1 MDIIKYSLHKPVTI
15 TVAVILLLI
24 FGLISLQKLPLQ
36 LTPNVSEAKISIVTV
51 WAGASPKEIEQ
62 DIIEEQELV
71 LKNTPGLLIYESKAQ
86 DNLGTITLTF
96 KLGTNIDK
104 ALLEVSNKLSEVDN
118 YPVNVEKPIIKATG
132 ESSSP
137 VIWTMLRTLPE
148 NPNDIDTYKTYLDD
162 QVREHYER
170 VPGVAELFLLS
181 GTKKQMQVTL
191 DINRL
196 AKYQL
201 SIDDVIERIQ
211 RHNQDI
217 SAGSI
222 DIDRRNYRVR
232 TTAQFRTPK
241 SLQELIL
248 ISDNNRQ
255 VRLKDI
261 STVSYGYAI
270 PRAFSAVEGIKGLI
284 IGVKP
289 ENNTNIVELSN
300 NVEQVVNQLNT
311 GQLKKMGLQIDW
323 LHDKRHYIQGSID
336 LVQRNILIGG
346 ALAIAVLLVF
356 LRTISSTAVVA
367 LAIPISIISTFIILH
382 LMGRSLNTI
391 SLAGISFSV
400 GMLVDSA
407 IVVLE
412 NIDRHK
418 KMGKPF
424 FQAAYDGT
432 NEVWGALIAS
442 ALTTIAVFLPII
454 FLQNEAG
461 QLFKDIAIAVTVSVS
476 FSLFVSISVI
486 PMLWNQLMR
495 FHPHDRHQVKEGS
508 ENTTA
513 AHSPIVIL
521 GNWISN
527 GFMVLI
533 SSILQTRSKRI
544 LTILSLT
551 FLSAFSV
558 YSLFPKMEYLP
569 QGNRNLYFNI
579 MIPPPGLSYQEKK
592 SIGDTIYKQLKP
604 HINHSV
610 DGYPAI
616 ERLFYVAS
624 GDFMIFG
631 VIAEDDARI
640 KELEPLLI
648 PIVNSFP
655 GIFGITKQAG
665 VFEQGIGK
673 GRTIDIDISGEQLV
687 RITEVGATLF
697 GALKQAVPNMQIRP
711 IPSIE
716 LLYPE
721 VLLKPDNDQLQRL
734 GMDSFSLGVIAD
746 VLLQGRKIGEFKSEG
761 VKKIDLILKADQSH
775 IDSPEALYY
784 SLVATPSGNL
794 VGFNTLAELEQTTGI
809 SEIRHYNGK
818 RTITLEVTPPVEMT
832 LQEGMEMFQ
841 NDIFPKLKQEGKLK
855 GVEISLSGTTDKLTE
870 TISSMY
876 LNLLLAIVIT
886 YLLMAALFANF
897 IYPLVILFT
906 LPLAAAG
913 GFIGLAFTNKF
924 LAHQPLD
931 VLTMLGFVILVGI
944 VVNNAILIV
953 HQALNLI
960 RNEAYE
966 HKQAVIESTRS
977 RLRPIFMSSLTS
989 LFGMLPLLLSPGP
1002 GSEFYRGLGSVIT
1015 GGLAFSTLFTLFVIP
1030 SLLMFVIGMEKKRQV
1045 KVKIKEQVVD
1055 PSGNYNA

>member
-15 TVAVILLLI
+15 TVAVILILI
-24 FGLISLQKLPLQ
+24 FGLLALQQLPLQ
-36 LTPNVSEAKISIVTV
+36 LTPHVSEAKISILTA
-51 WAGASPKEIEQ
+51 WPGASPREIEQ

-71 LKNTPGLLIYESKAQ
+71 IKNTPGLLIYESKAQ

-96 KLGTNIDK
+96 KLGTNINK
-104 ALLEVSNKLSEVDN
+104 ALLEVSNKLTEVDN
-118 YPVNVEKPIIKATG
+118 YPINVEKPIIKSTG

-162 QVREHYER
+162 HVREHIER
-170 VPGVAELFLLS
+170 VPGVAELFLLG

-191 DINRL
+191 DVNLL
-196 AKYQL
+196 AKYKL
-201 SIDDVIERIQ
+201 SIDDIIGKIQ

-222 DIDRRNYRVR
+222 DIDRRNYRIR
-232 TTAQFRTPK
+232 TTAQFRSAT
-241 SLQELIL
+241 SIQELIL
-248 ISDNNRQ
+248 LSDNDRQ
-255 VRLKDI
+255 IKLKD
-261 STVSYGYAI
+261 VSDVSHGYAI
-270 PRAFSAVEGIKGLI
+270 ANSLAAIEGVKGLI

-289 ENNTNIVELSN
+289 ENDTNLVELSN
-300 NVEQVVNQLNT
+300 NVEQVVNNLNSH
-311 GQLKKMGLQIDW
+311 QLKEMGLKIDW

-336 LVQRNILIGG
+336 LVQKNILIGG
-346 ALAIAVLLVF
+346 ILAIAVLLLF

-382 LMGRSLNTI
+382 FMGRSLNTI

-418 KMGKPF
+418 KMGKTF
-424 FQAAYDGT
+424 FMAAYEGT

-442 ALTTIAVFLPII
+442 ALTTVAVFLPII

-461 QLFKDIAIAVTVSVS
+461 QLFKDIAIAVTAAVS

-486 PMLWNQLMR
+486 PMLWNQLML
-495 FHPHDRHQVKEGS
+495 FHPHDSHQETGKQS
-508 ENTTA
+508 LIA
-513 AHSPIVIL
+513 KF
-521 GNWISN
+521 GNWVSSI
-527 GFMVLI
+527 FMTLI
-533 SSILQTRSKRI
+533 SHILQTRSKRI

-551 FLSAFSV
+551 FLSALSV

-592 SIGDTIYKQLKP
+592 SIGDSIYKQLKP
-604 HINHSV
+604 YINQST
-610 DGYPAI
+610 DGYPSI

-631 VIAEDDARI
+631 AIAHDDSRI
-640 KELEPLLI
+640 KELKPLLI

-673 GRTIDIDISGEQLV
+673 GRTIDIDISGEKLEQ
-687 RITEVGATLF
+687 ITQVGAELF
-697 GALKQAVPNMQIRP
+697 GALKKAVPDMQIRP

-721 VLLKPDNDQLQRL
+721 VILKPKYDQLQRIDI
-734 GMDSFSLGVIAD
+734 DSLSLGIIAD
-746 VLLQGRKIGEFKSEG
+746 VLLQGRKIGEFKSDG
-761 VKKIDLILKADQSH
+761 AKKIDLILKSDQSH
-775 IDSPEALYY
+775 INSPEELYY
-784 SLVATPSGNL
+784 SLVATPSGTL
-794 VGFNTLAELEQTTGI
+794 VGFNTLAELEQKTGI

-818 RTITLEVTPPVEMT
+818 RTITLQVTPPQEMT
-832 LQEGMEMFQ
+832 LQEGMELFQ
-841 NDIFPKLKQEGKLK
+841 ETIFPGLEKEGKLK
-855 GVEISLSGTTDKLTE
+855 DVQLSLSGTTDKLTE
-870 TISSMY
+870 TIDSMY
-876 LNLLLAIVIT
+876 LNIILAIVIT
-886 YLLMAALFANF
+886 YLLMSALFANF
-897 IYPLVILFT
+897 IYPLIILFT

-913 GFIGLAFTNKF
+913 GFIGLALTNQF

-931 VLTMLGFVILVGI
+931 VLTMLGFVILIGI

-960 RNEAYE
+960 RNDGYE
-966 HKQAVIESTRS
+966 HKKAVIESTRS

-1030 SLLMFVIGMEKKRQV
+1030 SLLMFVIGMEKKGR
-1045 KVKIKEQVVD
+1045 I
-1055 PSGNYNA
+1055 

>member
-15 TVAVILLLI
+15 TVAVILILM
-24 FGLISLQKLPLQ
+24 FGLLALQKLPLQ
-36 LTPNVSEAKISIVTV
+36 LTPNVTEAKISIVTA
-51 WAGASPKEIEQ
+51 WPGASPREIEQ

-71 LKNTPGLLIYESKAQ
+71 LKNTPGLIIYESKAQ

-104 ALLEVSNKLSEVDN
+104 ALLEVSNKLTEVES
-118 YPVNVEKPIIKATG
+118 YPLNVEKPIIKATG

-148 NPNDIDTYKTYLDD
+148 NPNDIDTYKTYLED

-170 VPGVAELFLLS
+170 VPGVAELFMLS
-181 GTKKQMQVTL
+181 GTKQQMQITL
-191 DINRL
+191 DINQL

-201 SIDDVIERIQ
+201 SIDDIINKVQ

-222 DIDRRNYRVR
+222 DIDRRNYRIR
-232 TTAQFRTPK
+232 TTAQFRTPQ

-248 ISDNNRQ
+248 LSDNDRQ
-255 VRLKDI
+255 IKLKDI

-270 PRAFSAVEGIKGLI
+270 VNAFSAVEGTTGLI

-300 NVEQVVNQLNT
+300 NVELVVNKLNAT
-311 GQLKKMGLQIDW
+311 MLKEMGLQIDW
-323 LHDKRHYIQGSID
+323 LHDKRHYIQGSIA
-336 LVQRNILIGG
+336 LVQKNILIGG
-346 ALAIAVLLVF
+346 ILAIAVLLLF

-382 LMGRSLNTI
+382 LMARSLNTI

-412 NIDRHK
+412 NIDRHR
-418 KMGKPF
+418 KMGKTF
-424 FQAAYDGT
+424 FSAAYDGS

-461 QLFKDIAIAVTVSVS
+461 QLFKDIAIAVTAAVS

-486 PMLWNQLMR
+486 PMIWHQLMR
-495 FHPHDRHQVKEGS
+495 FHPHERHQEKEKS
-508 ENTTA
+508 NS
-513 AHSPIVIL
+513 SPLVIA

-527 GFMVLI
+527 SFMILI

-544 LTILSLT
+544 LTILCLT
-551 FLSAFSV
+551 LLSALSV

-592 SIGDTIYKQLKP
+592 AIGDSIYQQLKP
-604 HINHSV
+604 HINQSV
-610 DGYPAI
+610 DGYPSI
-616 ERLFYVAS
+616 KRLFYVAA

-631 VIAEDDARI
+631 VIASDDSRI
-640 KELEPLLI
+640 RELKPLLI

-665 VFEQGIGK
+665 VFEQGLGK
-673 GRTIDIDISGEQLV
+673 GRTIDIDISGEKIEQ
-687 RITEVGATLF
+687 IAQVGATLF
-697 GALKQAVPNMQIRP
+697 GALKEAVPTMQIRP

-721 VLLKPDNDQLQRL
+721 VLLKPDHDQLQRL
-734 GMDSFSLGVIAD
+734 GMDSLSLGIIAD
-746 VLLQGRKIGEFKSEG
+746 VLLQGRKIGEFKSDG
-761 VKKIDLILKADQSH
+761 VKKIDLILQADKSR
-775 IDSPEALYY
+775 INSPEELYY
-784 SLVATPSGNL
+784 SLVATPAGNL
-794 VGFNTLAELEQTTGI
+794 VGFNTLAELQQTTGI
-809 SEIRHYNGK
+809 SEIRHFNGK
-818 RTITLEVTPPVEMT
+818 RTITLEVTPPQEMT
-832 LQEGMEMFQ
+832 LQEGMELFQ
-841 NDIFPKLKQEGKLK
+841 QDIFPGLEQEGKLK
-855 GVEISLSGTTDKLTE
+855 DVNISLSGTTDKLTE
-870 TISSMY
+870 TIDSMF
-876 LNLLLAIVIT
+876 LNIILAVVIT
-886 YLLMAALFANF
+886 YLLMSALFANF
-897 IYPLVILFT
+897 IYPLIILFT

-913 GFIGLAFTNKF
+913 GFIGLALTNRF

-931 VLTMLGFVILVGI
+931 VLTMLGFVILIGI

-953 HQALNLI
+953 HQTLNLI
-960 RNEAYE
+960 RNEACE
-966 HKQAVIESTRS
+966 HKKAIIESTRS

-989 LFGMLPLLLSPGP
+989 IFGMLPLILSPGP

-1030 SLLMFVIGMEKKRQV
+1030 SLLMFVIGMEKKR
-1045 KVKIKEQVVD
+1045 
-1055 PSGNYNA
+1055 

>member
-1 MDIIKYSLHKPVTI
+1 MDIIKFSLHKPVTI
-15 TVAVILLLI
+15 TVAVILILI
-24 FGLISLQKLPLQ
+24 FGLLALQQLPLQ
-36 LTPNVSEAKISIVTV
+36 LTPNVSEAKISILTV
-51 WAGASPKEIEQ
+51 WPGASPREIEQ

-71 LKNTPGLLIYESKAQ
+71 LKNTPGLIIYESKAQ

-96 KLGTNIDK
+96 RLGTNIDK
-104 ALLEVSNKLSEVDN
+104 ALLEVSNKLAEVDN

-137 VIWTMLRTLPE
+137 VIWTMLKTLPQ
-148 NPNDIDTYKTYLDD
+148 NPNDIDTYKTYLED
-162 QVREHYER
+162 QIREHYER
-170 VPGVAELFLLS
+170 VPGVAELFMLS
-181 GTKKQMQVTL
+181 GTKQQMQITL

-196 AKYQL
+196 AKYKL
-201 SIDDVIERIQ
+201 DIDDIIEKIQ

-222 DIDRRNYRVR
+222 DIDRRNYRIR
-232 TTAQFRTPK
+232 TTAQFRSAK

-248 ISDNNRQ
+248 IADNDRQ
-255 VRLKDI
+255 VKLKDV
-261 STVSYGYAI
+261 SHVSYGYAI
-270 PRAFSAVEGIKGLI
+270 ANAFSAVEGTKGLI

-289 ENNTNIVELSN
+289 ENNTNIVDLSN
-300 NVEQVVNQLNT
+300 NVEQVVNKLNAT
-311 GQLKKMGLQIDW
+311 MLKEMGLKIDW

-336 LVQRNILIGG
+336 LVQKNILIGG
-346 ALAIAVLLVF
+346 ALAIAVLLLF

-367 LAIPISIISTFIILH
+367 LAIPISIISTFIILQ

-424 FQAAYDGT
+424 FTAAYDGT

-461 QLFKDIAIAVTVSVS
+461 QLFKDIAIAVTAAVT

-486 PMLWNQLMR
+486 PMLWNQLMK
-495 FHPHDRHQVKEGS
+495 FHPHDRHQEKEKS
-508 ENTTA
+508 NT
-513 AHSPIVIL
+513 SPLVIV

-527 GFMVLI
+527 FIMILI
-533 SSILQTRSKRI
+533 SNILQTRSKRI
-544 LTILSLT
+544 LTILCLT
-551 FLSAFSV
+551 FLSALSV

-569 QGNRNLYFNI
+569 QGNRNLFFNI

-592 SIGDTIYKQLKP
+592 AIGDSIYQQLKP
-604 HINHSV
+604 HINQSL
-610 DGYPAI
+610 DGYPSI
-616 ERLFYVAS
+616 ERLFYVAA

-631 VIAEDDARI
+631 VIAHDASRI
-640 KELEPLLI
+640 KELKPLLI

-673 GRTIDIDISGEQLV
+673 GRTIDIDISGEKLEH
-687 RITEVGATLF
+687 ITEVGATLF
-697 GALKQAVPNMQIRP
+697 GELKQAVPNMQIRP

-721 VLLKPDNDQLQRL
+721 VLLKPNHDQLQRL
-734 GMDSFSLGVIAD
+734 GMDSLSLGIIAD
-746 VLLQGRKIGEFKSEG
+746 VLLQGRKIGEFKSDG
-761 VKKIDLILKADQSH
+761 VKKIDLILKADQGH
-775 IDSPEALYY
+775 INSPEELYY
-784 SLVATPSGNL
+784 SLITTPSGNL
-794 VGFNTLAELEQTTGI
+794 VGFNTLAELQQTTGI
-809 SEIRHYNGK
+809 SEIRHFNGK
-818 RTITLEVTPPVEMT
+818 RTITLEVTPPQEMT
-832 LQEGMEMFQ
+832 LQEGMELFQ
-841 NDIFPKLKQEGKLK
+841 QDIFPKLEQEGKLK
-855 GVEISLSGTTDKLTE
+855 NVNISLSGTTDKLTE
-870 TISSMY
+870 TIDSMY
-876 LNLLLAIVIT
+876 LNLILAIVIT
-886 YLLMAALFANF
+886 YLLMSALFANF

-913 GFIGLAFTNKF
+913 GFIGLALTNRF

-960 RNEAYE
+960 RNNGYE
-966 HKQAVIESTRS
+966 HKAAIIESTRS

-1015 GGLAFSTLFTLFVIP
+1015 GGLAFSTVFTLFVIP
-1030 SLLMFVIGMEKKRQV
+1030 SLLMFVIGMEKRR
-1045 KVKIKEQVVD
+1045 
-1055 PSGNYNA
+1055 A